1 MTAYPMPNLII
12 KKVEQFGKAN
22 VALDVF
28 DFLDRNGVL
37 FEWNNKVDECLE
49 GIVEENV
56 FLYPSLAAEIL
67 GVVLNQD
74 QPIPSIKVKIE
85 PHSHA

>member
-1 MTAYPMPNLII
+1 MPNLII

-22 VALDVF
+22 ATLDAF

-37 FEWNNKVDECLE
+37 IEWNNTVDECLE
-49 GIVEENV
+49 GIAEEDV
-56 FLYPSLAAEIL
+56 FLYPSFAAEIL
-67 GVVLNQD
+67 SVVLNQD